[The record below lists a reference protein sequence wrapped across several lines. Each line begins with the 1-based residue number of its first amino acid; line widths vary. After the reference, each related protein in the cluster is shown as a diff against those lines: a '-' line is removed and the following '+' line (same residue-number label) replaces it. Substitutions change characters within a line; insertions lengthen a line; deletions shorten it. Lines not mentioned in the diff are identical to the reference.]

1 MLGSRI
7 CTAQIILSGVV
18 YDSSKINYVEGVL
31 VLSTGGKAAVTD
43 SMGRYSLPV
52 SEADSISFT
61 FRDKPTQKFAV
72 KIISDYE
79 HFDIAL
85 RVRVKSKYN
94 TMREVVVYGKS
105 YHQDSMENRETYRD
119 VFEYQKPR
127 LSIGTNPDGISG
139 IDPNQIINMFRFK
152 RNKHM
157 LAFQGRLEEQER
169 QKYID
174 YRFNKSLVKRITG
187 LEPPLLDSFMVR
199 YRPDSDSINL
209 GDDLILNQ
217 YILNCWYKFKVQ
229 QNISGTAAGELK
241 RND

>member
-1 MLGSRI
+1 
-7 CTAQIILSGVV
+7 
-18 YDSSKINYVEGVL
+18 
-31 VLSTGGKAAVTD
+31 
-43 SMGRYSLPV
+43 
-52 SEADSISFT
+52 
-61 FRDKPTQKFAV
+61 
-72 KIISDYE
+72 
-79 HFDIAL
+79 
-85 RVRVKSKYN
+85 
-94 TMREVVVYGKS
+94 
-105 YHQDSMENRETYRD
+105 
-119 VFEYQKPR
+119 
-127 LSIGTNPDGISG
+127 
-139 IDPNQIINMFRFK
+139 
-152 RNKHM
+152 M

-209 GDDLILNQ
+209 GDDLVLNQ